1 MQCDMC
7 GKETDVLYKTE
18 IEGAVMYVCKECS
31 RFGKV
36 LGVKRSF
43 VEKKKVKGNDRK
55 KNNNVE
61 PEVDIIEEIVDD
73 YNIIVKNAREKIG
86 LKQEDLAKK
95 ISEKVSLIQKIETG
109 DIEPSIKV
117 ARKLEKFL
125 KIKLIETIRLEKTKP
140 KTTKESGNLTI
151 GDIIEVKKK

>member
-31 RFGKV
+31 KFGKV
-36 LGVKRSF
+36 LSVKRSF
-43 VEKKKVKGNDRK
+43 AEKKKVEKKKERK
-55 KNNNVE
+55 VE
-61 PEVDIIEEIVDD
+61 PEVDIVEEIVDD
-73 YNIIVKNAREKIG
+73 YNTIVKNAREKRG
-86 LKQEDLAKK
+86 LKQEELAKK

-140 KTTKESGNLTI
+140 KTTKESGKLTI